1 LKLQQFNKA
10 FHFKTL
16 SKDDI
21 FIGSPDAADFKP
33 QFLLKRWQNEC
44 HIKLSVGTTAKNLEF
59 NEENN
64 CVVWESELFTVK
76 AYPKDKMVNK
86 VNIKEREI
94 SYELNELGGLE
105 FELILKTKPPTNTLT
120 FPMKMQ
126 NLKFYFQPPLTEE
139 LNPNEYD
146 EITDTYA
153 KKNGR
158 VVVFRPPEVVGSYA
172 VYHATRTNIHR
183 SKEDAEKYKAGK
195 AFHIYRPK
203 ITDSAGNEA
212 WCDLHID
219 EAKGSLT
226 ITIPQDFLDKAVY
239 PVTIDPTFGYTT
251 VGGSSLAINKLG
263 TTKFD
268 CPESGTA
275 ESMSFYWSIY
285 DTGKKARMGIYDDD
299 GGSPSYPSSLVAS
312 TELQSSNTEGSPHWE
327 TLNFTEGP
335 SLSAQTYWLAFQAD
349 WGSIRYDTG
358 DANQTV
364 HGWISQ
370 DEQLTMPDPYPSGHD
385 YYDYKCSIYCTYT
398 AEAGATQIT
407 IVDSAVG
414 SEQFSRLYRNFEV
427 SDQASSQE
435 IFSRPQREIP
445 FADKAL
451 SQEIITKTRN
461 LTFSDVATGLE
472 CIKKARHVGA
482 ITDVAESLE
491 HILKQRLIALLEHAV
506 GSEIALRPTRVT
518 VVADEALSQEILS
531 KLREVATITD
541 SAIGVEI
548 LSSGATSQTAKTK
561 IFLLIGD
568 IAIQITGD

>member
-1 LKLQQFNKA
+1 MKLQQFNKA

-21 FIGSPDAADFKP
+21 FIGSPDAAEFKP

-44 HIKLSVGTTAKNLEF
+44 HIKLSVGTTAKNLKF

-76 AYPKDKMVNK
+76 AYPKDKMVKK
-86 VNIKEREI
+86 VNIREREI
-94 SYELNELGGLE
+94 SYKLNELGGLE

-120 FPMKMQ
+120 FPIKTQ

-139 LNPNEYD
+139 LNPKEYD
-146 EITDTYA
+146 EITETYA
-153 KKNGR
+153 VKNGR
-158 VVVFRPPEVVGSYA
+158 VIVFRPPEVVGSYA
-172 VYHATRTNIHR
+172 VYHTRKTNIHR
-183 SKEDAEKYKAGK
+183 SKEDAEKYKVGK

-203 ITDSAGNEA
+203 ATDANGNTV
-212 WCDLHID
+212 WCDLKVD
-219 EAKGSLT
+219 EKKGLLT
-226 ITIPQDFLDKAVY
+226 VTISQEFLDNAVY
-239 PVTIDPTFGYTT
+239 PVTIDPTFGYET
-251 VGGSSLAINKLG
+251 VGGTRTGYIKNRITGSWF
-263 TTKFD
+263 T
-268 CPESGTA
+268 CPESGSA
-275 ESMSFYWSIY
+275 DSISVY
-285 DTGKKARMGIYDDD
+285 LDNSYSPYPTIGQEKCAIYLKSDN
-299 GGSPSYPSSLVAS
+299 SLVAS
-312 TELQSSNTEGSPHWE
+312 TEEHCGGLSDDWLTLSITSGGTLSNTDYYLVFWTSYNYQR
-327 TLNFTEGP
+327 LYYD
-335 SLSAQTYWLAFQAD
+335 SASGKGAYQDLTYGD
-349 WGSIRYDTG
+349 W
-358 DANQTV
+358 
-364 HGWISQ
+364 
-370 DEQLTMPDPYPSGHD
+370 PDPWNPTSEDRIY
-385 YYDYKCSIYCTYT
+385 SIYCTYT

-451 SQEIITKTRN
+451 SQEILSKTRN

-472 CIKKARHVGA
+472 SIKKARHVGA
-482 ITDVAESLE
+482 ITDVAEGLE
-491 HILKQRLIALLEHAV
+491 HLLKQRLIALLEHAV

-548 LSSGATSQTAKTK
+548 LSSGATGQTAKTK

>member
-1 LKLQQFNKA
+1 LKLQQFNKV

-21 FIGSPDAADFKP
+21 FIGSPDAANFEP

-44 HIKLSVGTTAKNLEF
+44 HIKLSVGTTAKNLKF
-59 NEENN
+59 NKENN

-76 AYPKDKMVNK
+76 AYPKDKMVKK
-86 VNIKEREI
+86 VNIREREI

-105 FELILKTKPPTNTLT
+105 FELTLKTKPPANTLT
-120 FPMKMQ
+120 FPMKTQ

-146 EITDTYA
+146 EITETYA
-153 KKNGR
+153 VKNGR
-158 VVVFRPPEVVGSYA
+158 VIVFRPPEVVGSYA
-172 VYHATRTNIHR
+172 VYHTRKTNIHR
-183 SKEDAEKYKAGK
+183 SKEDAEKYKVGK

-203 ITDSAGNEA
+203 AADASGNTV
-212 WCDLHID
+212 WCDLKVD
-219 EAKGSLT
+219 EKKGLLT
-226 ITIPQDFLDKAVY
+226 VTIPQEFLNKAVY
-239 PVTIDPTFGYTT
+239 PVIIDPTFGYEE
-251 VGGSSLAINKLG
+251 VGASAYSSSADYIVGSWFS
-263 TTKFD
+263 
-268 CPESGTA
+268 CPEQGTA
-275 ESMSFYWSIY
+275 ESITYYVYGSGGMDCEY
-285 DTGKKARMGIYDDD
+285 GIYRKSDN
-299 GGSPSYPSSLVAS
+299 SLVGHTPTA
-312 TELQSSNTEGSPHWE
+312 TDAGGWHTI
-327 TLNFTEGP
+327 NFNEPKP
-335 SLSAQTYWLAFQAD
+335 SLSAEDYWLVRYGEDQHYKYDSVAGKGGEQRKNYPGD
-349 WGSIRYDTG
+349 W
-358 DANQTV
+358 
-364 HGWISQ
+364 
-370 DEQLTMPDPYPSGHD
+370 PDPWSPTTIDKKISV
-385 YYDYKCSIYCTYT
+385 YCTYT

-451 SQEIITKTRN
+451 SQEILSKTRN

-472 CIKKARHVGA
+472 CIKKARHVGV
-482 ITDVAESLE
+482 ITDVAEGLE
-491 HILKQRLIALLEHAV
+491 HLLKQRLIALLEHAV

-548 LSSGATSQTAKTK
+548 LSSGATGQTAKTK

>member
-1 LKLQQFNKA
+1 MKLQQFNKA

-16 SKDDI
+16 SKDAI

-44 HIKLSVGTTAKNLEF
+44 HIKLSVGTTAKNLKF

-76 AYPKDKMVNK
+76 AYPKDKTVSK
-86 VNIKEREI
+86 VNIREREI

-105 FELILKTKPPTNTLT
+105 FELILKTKPSTNTLT
-120 FPMKMQ
+120 FPMKTQ

-146 EITDTYA
+146 EITETYA
-153 KKNGR
+153 VKNGR
-158 VVVFRPPEVVGSYA
+158 VIVFRPPEVVGSYA
-172 VYHATRTNIHR
+172 AYHATKTNMHR
-183 SKEDAEKYKAGK
+183 SKEDAEKYKVGK
-195 AFHIYRPK
+195 AFHIYRPEA
-203 ITDSAGNEA
+203 TNANGNTV
-212 WCDLHID
+212 WCDLKVD
-219 EAKGSLT
+219 EKKGLLT
-226 ITIPQDFLDKAVY
+226 VTVPQEFLDKAVY
-239 PVTIDPTFGYTT
+239 PVTIDPTFGYTE
-251 VGGSSLAINKLG
+251 VGGSQLNMHGWAMATNRQQITEG
-263 TTKFD
+263 
-268 CPESGTA
+268 SGTA
-275 ESMSFYWSIY
+275 ESVSIY
-285 DTGKKARMGIYDDD
+285 TTSSDWHVRVAIYDDNAGNPNNLLWESPSTLGASGDWLTISTSSVNITQGEYYWLGLQHDVNGGMVKGDYVEPGYSKYREQSYGAFPDPFGTPD
-299 GGSPSYPSSLVAS
+299 GG
-312 TELQSSNTEGSPHWE
+312 Q
-327 TLNFTEGP
+327 
-335 SLSAQTYWLAFQAD
+335 
-349 WGSIRYDTG
+349 
-358 DANQTV
+358 
-364 HGWISQ
+364 
-370 DEQLTMPDPYPSGHD
+370 PYRF
-385 YYDYKCSIYCTYT
+385 SIYCTYT
-398 AEAGATQIT
+398 AEAGATQVTIT
-407 IVDSAVG
+407 DSAVG
-414 SEQFSRLYRNFEV
+414 SEQFSRLYRNFKV

-451 SQEIITKTRN
+451 SQEIINKTRN
-461 LTFSDVATGLE
+461 LTFSDIATGLE
-472 CIKKARHVGA
+472 SIKKARHIGA
-482 ITDVAESLE
+482 VTDVAEGLE
-491 HILKQRLIALLEHAV
+491 HLLKQRLIALSEHAV